1 MHEPRPL
8 RTQDSTPTDGSA
20 VRSPSQADS
29 LPPIVAW
36 VSRHSGWLIFLT
48 ILTVALLE
56 GVGIY
61 HIKRRANER
70 SSAPATA
77 PASPRE

>member
-1 MHEPRPL
+1 MHEPTPPGRPE
-8 RTQDSTPTDGSA
+8 P
-20 VRSPSQADS
+20 

-70 SSAPATA
+70 VSEPA
-77 PASPRE
+77 PASVRE